1 MPQKI
6 PFRNFKYIIVAAFMG
21 LTFIFLGWMYYP
33 NLLNPG
39 PHLAFKVEGFLQDKI
54 NFRDTGASINACA
67 GKKIMPE
74 GRLFRASSFFSGW
87 SCDKVGQPD
96 VIYSL
101 NYSDA
106 ENQRYYCRGSSS
118 RSDGFN
124 VGRFFQKH
132 EISDI
137 EFLSTWDRN
146 PEQVRSVCR
155 FLEDGLKELKN
166 NRKIL
171 VHCEAGRDR
180 TGAVSALIAAYE
192 LEGNGQLSNDQIEA
206 LECDYQKSKSLV
218 PEKYGRIKSLLE
230 SLRAQGGVRSFVKS
244 RCGLSFND
252 I

>member
-1 MPQKI
+1 MSQRI
-6 PFRNFKYIIVAAFMG
+6 PNASIKVYTIAIFLC
-21 LTFIFLGWMYYP
+21 LTVGILGWMYYP
-33 NLLNPG
+33 NLLSPG
-39 PHLAFKVEGFLQDKI
+39 PILVFKVEGILQEKI
-54 NFRDTGASINACA
+54 NFRDAGASINACA

-87 SCDKVGQPD
+87 SCDEVGQPD

-106 ENQRYYCRGSSS
+106 ENQRYYCRGSKASS
-118 RSDGFN
+118 NGIN
-124 VGRFFQKH
+124 VGLFFQKQ

-155 FLEDGLKELKN
+155 FLEDGLRELHRGN
-166 NRKIL
+166 KIL

-192 LEGNGQLSNDQIEA
+192 LEREGALSDEQIGA
-206 LECDYQKSKSLV
+206 LECDYRKSKSLSTQ
-218 PEKYGRIKSLLE
+218 KYGRIKALLE
-230 SLRAQGGVRSFVKS
+230 NLRAQGGVRVFLKS
-244 RCGLSFND
+244 RCGQFSSD